1 MDICTPKVSS
11 TKQEFL
17 SFLCNA
23 SIWSRSRVWD
33 WWFYAKHKLSQL
45 LNYTI
50 TSPTFHTIGPNNKQP
65 KWHIDHVR
73 RRRRGCCGWYL
84 SRSWYACWGARNV
97 RINNRAAATT
107 GSPSRINYASYHLR
121 RPALL
126 EIFHLYGNWEQ
137 FVLSETNHFSSPRKY
152 QRRVLPPPPNSA
164 DRLNSARYIKP
175 LALPN
180 TSIKTIVLENNK
192 NQQTKSF
199 VKHDK

>member
-65 KWHIDHVR
+65 KWDIDHVR

-137 FVLSETNHFSSPRKY
+137 FVLFY
-152 QRRVLPPPPNSA
+152 QRTTISH
-164 DRLNSARYIKP
+164 P
-175 LALPN
+175 LANISVESSLHPP
-180 TSIKTIVLENNK
+180 TL
-192 NQQTKSF
+192 QTDSTA
-199 VKHDK
+199 HDISNHQHCQILQ